1 MPPEKLLNN
10 CKNIALTNDGVV
22 NIVKL
27 NLAAAVLAN
36 ENLIADLNFHLYLV
50 AVNNAAGADFDYF
63 INFGLFLCGCGEENA
78 ERFEIIK
85 QEVGN
90 IFAKSIEDSI
100 PGVQDAHAYDVKVFI
115 NDRKNN

>member
-1 MPPEKLLNN
+1 MKEITMNKEITMTMNLE
-10 CKNIALTNDGVV
+10 LTF
-22 NIVKL
+22 
-27 NLAAAVLAN
+27 VL
-36 ENLIADLNFHLYLV
+36 
-50 AVNNAAGADFDYF
+50 
-63 INFGLFLCGCGEENA
+63 GCGEENA